1 MEIDVMR
8 KLCLLTAALLL
19 SSAWVVA
26 QSTSQSG
33 SYGSSQSGSSG
44 SEKTIEGC
52 LSGSA
57 GSFTLSD
64 NSGKTYQL
72 EGDTA
77 KLKDEVGHQVRV
89 KGTEAGAS
97 ASSST
102 PSSSSPSSSSSSG
115 MPSSSSA
122 GNPSSSSTG
131 SSSSSAGASAA
142 TQFNVTKI
150 SKVSDTC
157 TASPSSK

>member
-26 QSTSQSG
+26 QSNSQSG
-33 SYGSSQSGSSG
+33 TYNSSQSSSS

-72 EGDTA
+72 QGDTA

-89 KGTEAGAS
+89 KGTEAGTS
-97 ASSST
+97 A
-102 PSSSSPSSSSSSG
+102 SSSSPSSSSQSSSSSSG
-115 MPSSSSA
+115 VSPSSSSASNPSSSSA
-122 GNPSSSSTG
+122 GS
-131 SSSSSAGASAA
+131 SAA

-157 TASPSSK
+157 TASSSSK